1 MKNSGTDENKNNE
14 GGLSPELRK
23 NAFSVPDNYF
33 STLKNN
39 ILLNTSIHTL
49 SDSVFSTPADYQTKL
64 TNSIIE
70 RVEEE
75 KLRARVNEEGF
86 IVPTGYFDILQKEI
100 ISQTVSE
107 PKIIPI
113 KKLRIA
119 WMPYAAAACLAIVI
133 SFFALFPQTQSNE
146 NKIAKMSS
154 GIDDLPTEEI
164 IDYLAFYSETGDL
177 TALSNQLSEESA
189 NFTNSFSSDEIESYL
204 ENSI

>member
-1 MKNSGTDENKNNE
+1 MRDLGTDENKNNE

-23 NAFSVPDNYF
+23 NPFSVPDSYF

-39 ILLNTSIHTL
+39 TLFSKSIHTL
-49 SDSVFSTPADYQTKL
+49 SDSVFSTPADYQTQL

-75 KLRARVNEEGF
+75 KLKARINEDGF
-86 IVPTGYFDILQKEI
+86 IVPNGYFHNLQKEI

-107 PKIIPI
+107 PKVISI
-113 KKLRIA
+113 KKSKTA
-119 WMPYAAAACLAIVI
+119 WMSYAAAACIAILI
-133 SFFALFPQTQSNE
+133 SLFALFPQKSNE
-146 NKIAKMSS
+146 NSIANMSS
-154 GIDDLPTEEI
+154 GIDALPTEEI

-177 TALSNQLSEESA
+177 TTLSNQLSEEPA
-189 NFTNSFSSDEIESYL
+189 IFTNSFSSDEIESYL